1 MAVRRSSVVV
11 VVEGV
16 VVVVEVLTLLVG
28 GGRGGGGG
36 GGDGVGSGGLAGPT
50 WLSWPSYVIVSRAET
65 RREERR

>member
-1 MAVRRSSVVV
+1 MAVRWSSVVV

-16 VVVVEVLTLLVG
+16 VVVVEVLTLLAG
-28 GGRGGGGG
+28 GGRGGGG